1 VRRRSFIRCVFL
13 CRIVFQLASVVR
25 YSAVRGAAS
34 GSRLCVIPLEVDR
47 LPLPEQRARFT
58 ASAVAYALF
67 VPVGLITVMLGPLL
81 PILSE
86 HWSLND
92 TQGGN
97 LVTAQF
103 LGSLLGTVFS
113 GPLVS
118 RLAFRRTMV
127 LGVVLMALG
136 VATLVSR
143 DYVWAAVSVFCYGA
157 GIGITVPT
165 TNLLVARTAGPE
177 RAASLNLLNFFW
189 SAGAVICPFLLAFTL
204 AHGGVAAFL
213 FLLFGAFAVLT
224 LAFLLVPIPR
234 TDAELDPTTSRAAG
248 HLRIALMVL
257 FAALFFLY
265 VGTESALGSWLAT
278 YAKRSGSQDSSGWM
292 TVPAY
297 FYGALLLGRLAAA
310 WTLKRISALTQAR
323 LASLLATG
331 GVAALLYSRTTPGI
345 ASTAAI
351 VGLGLSTLYPIAI
364 GLASVGLGTAAER
377 IMGTLFAFSTLGGA
391 CVPWLV
397 GFSSTHYGDL
407 RTALLIP
414 LAGCIAIAVL
424 YWSPA
429 LKDGQSLS

>member
-1 VRRRSFIRCVFL
+1 M
-13 CRIVFQLASVVR
+13 
-25 YSAVRGAAS
+25 
-34 GSRLCVIPLEVDR
+34 
-47 LPLPEQRARFT
+47 QRARFT
-58 ASAVAYALF
+58 ASEVACALF

-81 PILSE
+81 PVLSE
-86 HWSLND
+86 RWSLTD

-103 LGSLLGTVFS
+103 LGSLFGTVLS

-136 VATLVSR
+136 VATLIGGS
-143 DYVWAAVSVFCYGA
+143 YLWAAVSIFCYGA

-189 SAGAVICPFLLAFTL
+189 SAGAVACPFLLVFIL
-204 AHGGVAAFL
+204 AHGGVGT
-213 FLLFGAFAVLT
+213 FLLLLVGVFVVLFV
-224 LAFLLVPIPR
+224 AFLLVPVPH
-234 TDAELDPTTSRAAG
+234 TDTELNPASSEAIGR
-248 HLRIALMVL
+248 LPMSLMVL
-257 FAALFFLY
+257 FTALFFLY

-278 YAKRSGSQDSSGWM
+278 YAKRSGDHDGGRWI

-297 FYGALLLGRLAAA
+297 FYGALLLGRLVAA
-310 WTLKRISALTQAR
+310 WALRRISAITQAR
-323 LASLLATG
+323 LASLLATA
-331 GVAALLYSRTTPGI
+331 GVAALLYSRTTSGI
-345 ASTAAI
+345 ALTAAI
-351 VGLGLSTLYPIAI
+351 IGLGLSTLYPIAI
-364 GLASVGLGTAAER
+364 GLATVGLGAAAER

-397 GFSSTHYGDL
+397 GFLSTHYGNL

-414 LAGCIAIAVL
+414 LAGCAAIAAL
-424 YWSPA
+424 YWNRA
-429 LKDGQSLS
+429 LNSSRDASVAAAQ